1 MRNTTRL
8 AFNSYVSQIAIL
20 SSVPSAAEKFTVA
33 PSVAQKLEEKTQVAP
48 ADDKVF
54 RSLKRLGCADGIPC
68 DGGCEWRITL
78 AGCQALGLTFPD
90 DDEVRQPM
98 EQAA

>member
-1 MRNTTRL
+1 MSPSPTIGFQQRAGLRRL
-8 AFNSYVSQIAIL
+8 L
-20 SSVPSAAEKFTVA
+20 WRPE
-33 PSVAQKLEEKTQVAP
+33 VAP

-54 RSLKRLGCADGIPC
+54 RSLAKLSLAAGVPC

-78 AGCQALGLTFPD
+78 AGCQALGLTFPE
-90 DDEVRQPM
+90 DDETPEPM